1 MHASPPNNP
10 GLPGQ
15 RHERSAAKP
24 TTNREADDRPVPV
37 SARRTRTHWDAVL
50 RKLGALVV
58 LVGVFASVEGL
69 AAEPSAGPQRM
80 QQLFAELH
88 SEDANVAKAAEKA
101 LRDVGVDEVQLALGK
116 ALADPSEQARVQL
129 AGTLARVRPDL
140 RDTVVVQLASDESP
154 TVRVAL
160 LENVRGVGIGPKS
173 LTAIRQLADGDEDA
187 RVRGYARLL
196 VADWDASMPEPVAAL
211 PTVPTA
217 PATRPPRSRPVP
229 PIDFAPPSGPSVVQT
244 AAPFPGIAPIEMP
257 TVDAIRPAEPAFAGY
272 PAEAIPPFEDPAAA
286 THDRPASGLRSY
298 WIDEES
304 EDLITQ
310 AGYDDETA
318 EDRPGVLGRPLGD
331 EPTEQP
337 FVDPLPPDY
346 TNEFIVTEQNAPW
359 GFTGPSGVLP
369 TEFQTSPHFVPVEDR
384 WRLGLEPWDRYGK
397 EHAGIDD
404 YPGQE
409 GHWWDPFNQNVLK
422 GDYPIVGQHTFL
434 NVTAQSFT
442 TLEWREVPTGTTPF
456 ESTKNAN
463 QEEFF
468 GDPAQTFVN
477 QNLMLQMTLF
487 HGNAAFK
494 PIDWQV
500 RLTPIVNFNYLDVN
514 ELAVV
519 NPDVT
524 KGTRRS
530 RDHVTL
536 QEYFLEAKIA
546 DLGPD
551 YDFVS
556 ARAGNQFF
564 NSDFRGHI
572 FFDTNRG
579 IRLFGSRFGNRDQF
593 NLAFFDMVEKE
604 TNSELNTFDD
614 RHQNVF
620 IANYYRQDFI
630 FPGYTAQAS
639 LHYNRDTGST
649 LFDRNDFLVRP
660 DPAGIFKEHE
670 VDAVYLGFAGEGH
683 IERFNYSNVLYWVV
697 GKDSNNPIAGRSQD
711 IDAYMGAIELS
722 YDRDWIRFRASFFY
736 ASGDDDLFDNKA
748 EGFDTII
755 DDVNFAGG
763 NFSYWQR
770 NAIRLFGVNVT
781 QRKSLV
787 ANLRSSKIQGQSNF
801 VNPGLVLVNGGM
813 DFEITPKTRVI
824 TNVNYLWFD
833 STTPLEVFSF
843 QDRIDPE
850 IGVDMSLG
858 IEYRPLLSDN
868 VIMLFGISSLVPG
881 SGFTDLFGKTVPFE
895 IENTG
900 NVKADPLYA
909 AFFELVMTY

>member
-1 MHASPPNNP
+1 MHRQPPT
-10 GLPGQ
+10 
-15 RHERSAAKP
+15 RSALTSRFP
-24 TTNREADDRPVPV
+24 EHADD
-37 SARRTRTHWDAVL
+37 STARRLAARLVVRPLRTAARWAAQACALGGLALAVST
-50 RKLGALVV
+50 LGAGTAV
-58 LVGVFASVEGL
+58 AQMPAEEMPT
-69 AAEPSAGPQRM
+69 AEPAAAP
-80 QQLFAELH
+80 FAATTP
-88 SEDANVAKAAEKA
+88 SEPIPAEQPAANTLDFDA
-101 LRDVGVDEVQLALGK
+101 
-116 ALADPSEQARVQL
+116 ALAETVSDPDESVRIGVARVL
-129 AGTLARVRPDL
+129 SRLEPSKRDPAIAALARD
-140 RDTVVVQLASDESP
+140 SSP
-154 TVRVAL
+154 AVRVAL
-160 LENVRGVGIGPKS
+160 LENVRGLGIGPVGMS
-173 LTAIRQLADGDEDA
+173 AIRSLVDDEDA

-196 VADWDASMPEPVAAL
+196 VADWDASAGPSIADEFRPMT
-211 PTVPTA
+211 PTPRTPFDTTTA
-217 PATRPPRSRPVP
+217 PRVGSNVGQRVRTNDQPLATL
-229 PIDFAPPSGPSVVQT
+229 G
-244 AAPFPGIAPIEMP
+244 
-257 TVDAIRPAEPAFAGY
+257 GY
-272 PAEAIPPFEDPAAA
+272 PAVDRREAPTPAAFQTLA
-286 THDRPASGLRSY
+286 PTVRTENRLRSY
-298 WIDEES
+298 WV
-304 EDLITQ
+304 
-310 AGYDDETA
+310 DDEARDLVERTSFDDDA
-318 EDRPGVLGRPLGD
+318 VLGGNPSRPELLNRPLGD

-346 TNEFIVTEQNAPW
+346 TNDFIIAENVAPW
-359 GFTGPSGVLP
+359 GFAGPSGVAP

-384 WRLGLEPWDRYGK
+384 WRIGLEPWDRYGK
-397 EHAGIDD
+397 GHAGIDD

-422 GDYPIVGQHTFL
+422 GDYPIIGQHTFL
-434 NVTAQSFT
+434 NIVATSFT
-442 TLEWREVPTGTTPF
+442 QIEWREVPTGTTPF
-456 ESTKNAN
+456 ESTVNAD

-477 QNLMLQMTLF
+477 QNLQLQLNLF
-487 HGNAAFK
+487 HGNTFFK
-494 PIDWQV
+494 PLDWQV

-514 ELAVV
+514 ELGVV

-536 QEYFLEAKIA
+536 QEYFVEAKLA
-546 DLGPD
+546 DIGPD

-556 ARAGNQFF
+556 VRAGNQFF

-579 IRLFGSRFGNRDQF
+579 IRLFGSRLGNRDQF

-604 TNSELNTFDD
+604 TNSNLNTFDD

-639 LHYNRDTGST
+639 IHYNQDQSSFQ
-649 LFDRNDFLVRP
+649 FDRNDFLVRP
-660 DPAGIFKEHE
+660 DPAGIFQEHE

-683 IERFNYSNVLYWVV
+683 IERFNYSNVMYWAV

-722 YDRDWIRFRASFFY
+722 YDRDWIRFRTSFFY

-748 EGFDTII
+748 EGFDTIM

-770 NAIRLFGVNVT
+770 NALRLFGVNVT
-781 QRKSLV
+781 QNRSLV
-787 ANLRSSKIQGQSNF
+787 ADLRSSKTQGQANF
-801 VNPGLVLVNGGM
+801 VNPGLILVNGGM

-833 STTPLEVFSF
+833 STVPLEIFTF
-843 QDRIDPE
+843 QDRIDSE

-868 VIMLFGISSLVPG
+868 VIMLFGVSGLVPG
-881 SGFTDLFGKTVPFE
+881 SGFRDLFGKTTPFT
-895 IENTG
+895 IENAS
-900 NVKADPLYA
+900 NVKADTLYA
-909 AFFELVMTY
+909 AFFELAMTY